1 MKKEIDKVNGCYD
14 IYSNG
19 RYVVLAGTKL
29 RVFNTDGSQ
38 IICRDDIRYP
48 GRITF
53 LSNNRMM
60 LSTGNGV
67 IHLIDLVTGK
77 DIWSVQGPKADF
89 NIVHFAVTP
98 DESCAY
104 TFGTKREKMF
114 IIRVDLR
121 TCEVDSYYVTNDIGS
136 TYDIS
141 CDENGVACILKVLY
155 QNVAGQII
163 SENGVLIQDYDD
175 ISRGNSHY
183 WKSKW
188 QFAGQKNAFRFWG
201 DIDHILTSDLTLY
214 EPKTGDHA
222 NLLENDTIKQVTG
235 GHPSEAWLTPD
246 ERFLCL
252 MYLQS
257 NIIIDLGDKKICA
270 IYAAEYTRGCIVENE
285 YWICVG
291 KRIIRK
297 PFPLEEPIIKKNTT
311 ARIDEYL
318 GKHPELW

>member
-1 MKKEIDKVNGCYD
+1 MKKEIDKVNGYYD

-77 DIWSVQGPKADF
+77 DIWSVQGPKADL
-89 NIVHFAVTP
+89 NIIHFAITP
-98 DESCAY
+98 DETCAY
-104 TFGTKREKMF
+104 TFGSKKDKLF

-121 TCEVDSYYVTNDIGS
+121 NHEVDNFYVTDNIGSTNDIA
-136 TYDIS
+136 
-141 CDENGVACILKVLY
+141 CDENGVACILKSLY
-155 QNVAGQII
+155 QNVAGQTI

-175 ISRGNSHY
+175 SSRGNTHY

-188 QFAGQKNAFRFWG
+188 QFLGQKKALCFWG
-201 DIDHILTSDLTLY
+201 DIDHILTTDLSLY
-214 EPKTGDHA
+214 EPLTGNNV
-222 NLLENDTIKQVTG
+222 NLLEKDNVNIAVSVS
-235 GHPSEAWLTPD
+235 PSEAWLTTD
-246 ERFLCL
+246 KRYLCL
-252 MYLQS
+252 KYLHS
-257 NIIIDLGDKKICA
+257 NMIIDVQQKKICA
-270 IYAAEYTRGCIVENE
+270 LYGVEYTRGCIVENE

-297 PFPLEEPIIKKNTT
+297 PFPLVEAIIKKNTT
-311 ARIDEYL
+311 AKIDEYM